1 MALHCQ
7 LTRTSCLFST
17 FIGTLVK
24 KIRKLTERSIVR
36 LRESYTTL
44 SVNIHTFITTGLTLS
59 AENSFRFVYTV
70 WLAKM

>member
-7 LTRTSCLFST
+7 LTRTSCLFSP

-36 LRESYTTL
+36 LREYTTL
-44 SVNIHTFITTGLTLS
+44 SVNIHTFITTGSTLS